1 MNGTDDNGRLIKV
14 AVTVVAVLVIGVG
27 VWLLHK
33 MLKAPERPHQ
43 VVQQFSLLKQP
54 PPPPPKP
61 PDKPPEPPK
70 IKEEVKIPQDEPKPA
85 EKPADQKPVEDK
97 PLGVDATG
105 AAGGDSFGLA
115 ARSGG
120 NDLVSGGTGT
130 GAYYTGLIQRQLHE
144 VLMRNKQLQHQEFKV
159 VIEVEFSADGR
170 MVHSNVV
177 SSSGNKDVDQQII
190 AALADTP
197 PLKDA
202 PPANLRDVEVRLS
215 NHI

>member
-1 MNGTDDNGRLIKV
+1 MSASHDSSRRV
-14 AVTVVAVLVIGVG
+14 RAAVTLAAMLVIGG
-27 VWLLHK
+27 GAWYLHK
-33 MLKAPERPHQ
+33 LLKSPDQPRQIVHNI
-43 VVQQFSLLKQP
+43 SLIKQP

-61 PDKPPEPPK
+61 PEKPPEPPK

-85 EKPADQKPVEDK
+85 EKPADQKPVADK

-105 AAGGDSFGLA
+105 AAGTDGFGLA

-120 NDLVSGGTGT
+120 NDLVSGGSGT

-144 VLMRNKQLQHQEFKV
+144 GLMRNKQLQRQDFKV
-159 VIEVEFSADGR
+159 VIQVEFSADGR
-170 MVHSNVV
+170 VLHSNLV
-177 SSSGNKDVDQQII
+177 SSSGNKDIDQQIM
-190 AALADTP
+190 AALADIP

-202 PPANLRDVEVRLS
+202 PPADLRDVEVRLS